1 MTFHSLDYLAF
12 FGLVVSLYW
21 CLPHRAQNALLL
33 AASYV
38 FYGYIHP
45 WFLIPIA
52 FSTVVD
58 YTAGLAM
65 ERDPGRKK
73 LWFSL
78 SLATNLGLLGTF
90 KYFNF
95 FVDNVAALL
104 ESLGLGVPHVALRLA
119 LPVGISFYTFQ
130 SLTYTIDIYRG
141 QFTARRNFLDFA
153 LFVCFFPQLVAGPIE
168 RARALLPQVEGE
180 RTFSFRLAR
189 DATLLMI
196 WGFFKKLVIADNVGV
211 IANKVFGLED
221 PGFFVLW
228 AGVFAFG
235 MQIYADFSAYSDIA
249 RGSARWL
256 GFTLMRNFDHP
267 YIARNPV
274 DFWRRWHIALS
285 SWFRDYVY
293 IPLGG
298 SKHGEA
304 KAARNVLGTFFLSG
318 LWHGAS
324 WNYVLW
330 GTYHGVLVAI
340 YRLGR
345 RLPWP
350 AAARWQKP
358 VVAIGQGVLMFVL
371 AHVGWLMF
379 RETDFHY
386 LLKYATQNPLAA
398 DRAQLEAGA
407 YLFLTVLTFAWPLFA
422 HDWYV
427 AISGNDELVLP
438 SREPLRTPAHE
449 VRVALTQG
457 VVGGLLL
464 TGILVLHSRS
474 SLDFIYFAF

>member
-1 MTFHSLDYLAF
+1 VTFHSLDYLAF
-12 FGLVVSLYW
+12 FGLVVAVYW

-33 AASYV
+33 VASYA
-38 FYGYIHP
+38 FYGYIHL

-52 FSTVVD
+52 FSTMVD
-58 YTAGLAM
+58 YVAGLAM
-65 ERDPGRKK
+65 ERDPPRKK

-78 SLATNLGLLGTF
+78 SLVTNLGLLGTF

-95 FVDNVAALL
+95 FVENVAAVLHGV
-104 ESLGLGVPHVALRLA
+104 GLDVPHVALRLV

-130 SLTYTIDIYRG
+130 SLTYTIDVYRG
-141 QFTARRNFLDFA
+141 QVKARRNLLDFA

-168 RARALLPQVEGE
+168 RARSLLPQMEGP
-180 RTFSFRLAR
+180 RVFSAQLAR
-189 DATLLMI
+189 EAALLMI

-211 IANKVFGLED
+211 IANKVFGLEN

-267 YIARNPV
+267 YIARNPI

-293 IPLGG
+293 ISLGG
-298 SKHGEA
+298 SKHGEMRT
-304 KAARNVLGTFFLSG
+304 ARNVLITFFLSG

-330 GTYHGVLVAI
+330 GTYHGVLVAG

-345 RLPWP
+345 QLPWP
-350 AAARWQKP
+350 KAAPWMKP
-358 VVAIGQGVLMFVL
+358 ALAIGQGVLMFVL
-371 AHVGWLMF
+371 AHIGWLMF
-379 RETDFHY
+379 RETNFDY
-386 LLKYATQNPLAA
+386 LLRYATQSPFAA
-398 DRAQLEAGA
+398 DLAQIEAGA
-407 YLFLTVLTFAWPLFA
+407 YLFLTVLTFSWPIFA
-422 HDWYV
+422 HDWIV
-427 AISGNDELVLP
+427 ALTGVQQLVLP
-438 SREPLRTPAHE
+438 TREQLRRPAHE
-449 VRVALTQG
+449 VGVALTQG
-457 VVGGLLL
+457 LVAGVLL
-464 TGILVLHSRS
+464 TGILVLHSRA

>member
-1 MTFHSLDYLAF
+1 MSFHSFDYVAF
-12 FGLVVSLYW
+12 FGLVVAFYW
-21 CLPHRAQNALLL
+21 CLPHRAQNVLLL

-38 FYGYIHP
+38 FYGWIHP

-52 FSTVVD
+52 FSTMVD
-58 YTAGLAM
+58 YSAGLLM

-73 LWFSL
+73 LWFGA

-95 FVDNVAALL
+95 FVDNVSAVLRAV
-104 ESLGLGVPHVALRLA
+104 GLDVPHVALRLV

-141 QFTARRNFLDFA
+141 HVKARRDLLDFA

-168 RARALLPQVEGE
+168 RATRLLPQMEHP
-180 RTFSFRLAR
+180 RRFSPQLAR
-189 DATLLMI
+189 EASLLML
-196 WGFFKKLVIADNVGV
+196 WGFFKKLVIADNVGTV
-211 IANKVFGLED
+211 ANKVFGLED

-256 GFTLMRNFDHP
+256 GFDLMRNFDHP
-267 YIARNPV
+267 YIATNPV

-298 SKHGEA
+298 SKHGQ
-304 KAARNVLGTFFLSG
+304 AATVRNVIVTFFLSG

-330 GTYHGVLVAI
+330 GTYHGALVAG
-340 YRLGR
+340 YRQLQRLG
-345 RLPWP
+345 LPK
-350 AAARWQKP
+350 AAGWAKTFA
-358 VVAIGQGVLMFVL
+358 AIASGVLMFVL

-386 LLKYATQNPLAA
+386 LLKYAALSPFAA
-398 DRAQLEAGA
+398 DRAQVEAGA
-407 YLFLTVLTFAWPLFA
+407 YLFLTVLTFAWPLFV

-427 AISGNDELVLP
+427 AARGKGGLVLP
-438 SREPLRTPAHE
+438 SVERLREPAHE
-449 VRVALTQG
+449 VRVALGQALLAG
-457 VVGGLLL
+457 VLL
-464 TGILVLHSRS
+464 TAILVLHSRA
-474 SLDFIYFAF
+474 SLDFIYFHF